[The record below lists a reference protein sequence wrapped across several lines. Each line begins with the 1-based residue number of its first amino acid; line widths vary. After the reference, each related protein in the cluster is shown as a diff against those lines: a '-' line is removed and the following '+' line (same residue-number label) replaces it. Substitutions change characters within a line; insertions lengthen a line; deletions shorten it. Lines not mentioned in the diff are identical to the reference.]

1 MYIPTIEEIEEQIKY
16 EITTRHPLIRDFS
29 PVSMLSIL
37 TGIVAGQTYLLY
49 ERIDDSTKSVSILT
63 ATVTTSSIC
72 SATLSIEGFCVG
84 NLRAVP
90 LGTLIPIPLF

>member
-49 ERIDDSTKSVSILT
+49 KRIDDSTKSVSILT
-63 ATVTTSSIC
+63 ATGTDLDALVVDRLPAGRQAGTQVT
-72 SATLSIEGFCVG
+72 G
-84 NLRAVP
+84 
-90 LGTLIPIPLF
+90 